1 MQHGAK
7 QYRQFNGRARMV
19 LQEPSIGKQTKLR
32 NKRKTEQRNEQNIF
46 VAETDNVVV
55 FRGHTV
61 QRTKTAAHR
70 QRRVHFESLVIDVT
84 KTRTTRDVAAP
95 TGCDGGC
102 VGVVAHTERRRGAT
116 YQQNRRGHKR
126 MRAET

>member
-1 MQHGAK
+1 
-7 QYRQFNGRARMV
+7 MV
-19 LQEPSIGKQTKLR
+19 LHEPSIGKHKKLR
-32 NKRKTEQRNEQNIF
+32 NKRKTEQRNEQTIV
-46 VAETDNVVV
+46 VADTDDVVV

-70 QRRVHFESLVIDVT
+70 QRRVRFESLVFDIT
-84 KTRTTRDVAAP
+84 KTRMTRDEAAP
-95 TGCDGGC
+95 TRCDGGC
-102 VGVVAHTERRRGAT
+102 VGVVAPTKCRRGIT